1 LAFSPDGKKLVSDCY
16 DLKKLEGGIAVWDA
30 NNGKILRRISTALG
44 EQGALRFAPDSQT
57 LAAFS
62 GGAAV
67 QLWDVSTGK
76 PRLDLPAH
84 VNSINTLSFT
94 PDGRYLVSAAESI
107 RVWETGTGRHQRELP
122 SHGGGYNTASV
133 LPNGREVLS
142 GGTGGL
148 LLQEIATSREV
159 RRFAVQKEVAK
170 GLPAWVHN
178 LAITPDGKSA
188 TSFSVVQN
196 KGSTLLQV
204 WDFAKDKPTISRS
217 DSSDGPFP
225 QFSPDGMLLAR
236 YSGAQPRSR
245 TMPPQPGQAAPPV
258 EGPGSLVT
266 IQDVM
271 TGKTVLNLPQPG
283 ATSYA
288 TAFTPDGQI
297 LATTTFKQTRGPV
310 NMRPGPP
317 IESRPGPTT
326 IHLWE
331 LLSGKEQQSILLAD
345 AGDSRVTQMA
355 FSPDQRVLATAGQV
369 SSKAGLEP
377 AIQSWDVV
385 TGKDIQSR
393 KGFESEISCLTFSA
407 DGKFLASGHADG
419 TILIWDVSA
428 VHPTQ
433 SQTGGKATSVQME
446 SWWADLADE
455 DARKAEAAIWRLVGA
470 GQPAVDFLSQR
481 LHPAAGPPTGQIK
494 KLIADLDSNDF
505 QRREEA
511 TRQLAA
517 LEELAQ
523 PALKEALRGKPSAEQ
538 RRRIEKLREP
548 SFFVVGMPE
557 KRQQL
562 RAIRVLERIGN
573 SEARKALGD
582 LAQGAPEV
590 RTTVAAKTA
599 RERLERI
606 TPPKPSADA
615 SKK

>member
-1 LAFSPDGKKLVSDCY
+1 
-16 DLKKLEGGIAVWDA
+16 
-30 NNGKILRRISTALG
+30 
-44 EQGALRFAPDSQT
+44 
-57 LAAFS
+57 
-62 GGAAV
+62 
-67 QLWDVSTGK
+67 
-76 PRLDLPAH
+76 
-84 VNSINTLSFT
+84 
-94 PDGRYLVSAAESI
+94 
-107 RVWETGTGRHQRELP
+107 
-122 SHGGGYNTASV
+122 
-133 LPNGREVLS
+133 
-142 GGTGGL
+142 
-148 LLQEIATSREV
+148 
-159 RRFAVQKEVAK
+159 
-170 GLPAWVHN
+170 
-178 LAITPDGKSA
+178 
-188 TSFSVVQN
+188 
-196 KGSTLLQV
+196 
-204 WDFAKDKPTISRS
+204 
-217 DSSDGPFP
+217 
-225 QFSPDGMLLAR
+225 
-236 YSGAQPRSR
+236 
-245 TMPPQPGQAAPPV
+245 MPPQPGQPAPPV
-258 EGPGSLVT
+258 EGPGSQVT

-271 TGKTVLNLPQPG
+271 TGKTVLNLPQLG

-345 AGDSRVTQMA
+345 AGDSRVAQMA

-377 AIQSWDVV
+377 AIQFWDVV
-385 TGKDIQSR
+385 TGKEIQSR

-455 DARKAEAAIWRLVGA
+455 DAKKAEAAIWSLVSA

-481 LHPAAGPPTGQIK
+481 LHPAAGPQAGQIK

-523 PALKEALRGKPSAEQ
+523 PALKEAGKGKLSTEQ
-538 RRRIEKLREP
+538 RRRIEKLLEP

-582 LAQGAPEV
+582 LANGAPGV
-590 RTTVAAKTA
+590 RMTVAAKTA
-599 RERLERI
+599 GERLERI